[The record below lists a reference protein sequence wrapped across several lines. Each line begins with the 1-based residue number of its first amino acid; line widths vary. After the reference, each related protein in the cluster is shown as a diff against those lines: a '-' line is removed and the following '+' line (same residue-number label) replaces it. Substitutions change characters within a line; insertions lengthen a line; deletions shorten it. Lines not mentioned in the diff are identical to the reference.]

1 MVDFNKLVNRP
12 EIKPEIA
19 ALIKRGNITIE
30 EMRDLRANSYEWE
43 SLTPALSNE
52 ALIERTNQAIDNC
65 PRAHVPAQSYPEAVH
80 AVFAPE
86 LIKRLRQLMASPC
99 ACGEHGTD
107 TKCPH
112 DRPNDH
118 PNGFLCE
125 TCGLDT
131 CTCPQQ

>member
-19 ALIKRGNITIE
+19 ALIKRGNVTVE
-30 EMRDLRANSYEWE
+30 EMRNLRANSYEWE

-65 PRAHVPAQSYPEAVH
+65 PRAHVPAQSYTEAVH

-86 LIKRLRQLMASPC
+86 LIKRMQALQDRVKQSDNDPSW
-99 ACGEHGTD
+99 D
-107 TKCPH
+107 TVNY
-112 DRPNDH
+112 R
-118 PNGFLCE
+118 
-125 TCGLDT
+125 
-131 CTCPQQ
+131 